1 MNTYDLMKMH
11 ENLFQMVED
20 LYDDDKECEGN
31 QMLASNIMTA
41 VQIIEA
47 ELSLRESVGPWGA
60 GEHEV

>member
-1 MNTYDLMKMH
+1 MMNTNDLRIMH

-20 LYDDDKECEGN
+20 LYDDDKTCEGN

-47 ELSLRESVGPWGA
+47 ELSLREA
-60 GEHEV
+60 GVFA

>member
-1 MNTYDLMKMH
+1 MMNTYDLMKMH

-20 LYDDDKECEGN
+20 LYEDDKECEGN

-47 ELSLRESVGPWGA
+47 ELSLRESVGPWRA
-60 GEHEV
+60 